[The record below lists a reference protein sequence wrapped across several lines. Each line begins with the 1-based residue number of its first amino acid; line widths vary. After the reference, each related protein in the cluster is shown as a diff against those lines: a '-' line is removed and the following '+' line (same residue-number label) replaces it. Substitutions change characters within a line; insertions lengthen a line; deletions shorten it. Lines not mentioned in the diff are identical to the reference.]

1 MNEQQLLR
9 LKQDIEALDRQIS
22 RDEGVLEQMQK
33 ELKDKGF
40 RDLNAVEKE
49 IERLGK
55 EERKLEISLDK
66 QVQKIRE
73 MMA

>member
-9 LKQDIEALDRQIS
+9 LKQDIETLDRQIS

-55 EERKLEISLDK
+55 EGRKLEISLDK

>member
-55 EERKLEISLDK
+55 EERKLESRRVK

>member
-1 MNEQQLLR
+1 MNEQQLLK

-33 ELKDKGF
+33 ELKQKGF
-40 RDLNAVEKE
+40 RNLDAVEKE

-55 EERKLEISLDK
+55 EEKKLEISLDK

-73 MMA
+73 MMP

>member
-9 LKQDIEALDRQIS
+9 FKQDIETLDRQIS

>member
-9 LKQDIEALDRQIS
+9 LKQDIETLDRQIS

>member
-1 MNEQQLLR
+1 MNEQQLLK

-33 ELKDKGF
+33 ELKQKGF
-40 RDLNAVEKE
+40 RNLDAVEKE

-55 EERKLEISLDK
+55 EEKKLEISLDK